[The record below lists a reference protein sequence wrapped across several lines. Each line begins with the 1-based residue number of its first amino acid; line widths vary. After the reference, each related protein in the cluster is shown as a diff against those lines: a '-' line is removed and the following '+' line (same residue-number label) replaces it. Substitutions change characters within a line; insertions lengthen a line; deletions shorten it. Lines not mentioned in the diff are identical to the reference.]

1 MNHEQT
7 IHSVHSLFIN
17 KLNKKSNKNDTT
29 KGKWICLTET
39 QHCLNLSI
47 RWIEMPLNLL
57 QRKVISYHY
66 HRDWMTL
73 QGQTL
78 MGQKLPDNHDQ
89 TNVLVKDAKMIF
101 QVNFF
106 DVKTSHFL

>member
-1 MNHEQT
+1 
-7 IHSVHSLFIN
+7 
-17 KLNKKSNKNDTT
+17 
-29 KGKWICLTET
+29 
-39 QHCLNLSI
+39 
-47 RWIEMPLNLL
+47 MPLNLL

-101 QVNFF
+101 QVNFL
-106 DVKTSHFL
+106 TSKQVIFCNGLDSKNEMSKKHRECIFAIIRAA